1 MRVTTVH
8 DQKAHPIYDIVF
20 SKNYGDLKEALT
32 TRGLIFEN
40 RRVCIVSETNVAPL
54 YIKEVSDIFSE
65 CGAFVTT
72 FIFKAGESSKNLNT
86 VCQLYEHLIHSKF
99 DRKDILVALGG
110 GVVGDLTGFAAATYL
125 RGIDFIQLPTSL
137 LSQVDSSIG
146 GKTGVDFNA
155 YKNMVGAFH
164 QPKLVYIGLG
174 TLMTLNEREYL
185 SGMGEIIKHGLIKS
199 KNYYEWLKSVSPKIM
214 SRDLK
219 ILEDMVYESCQIK
232 REVVENDPHE
242 KGERALLNFGHTLG
256 HAIEKLSDF
265 SLLHGECVSLGAC
278 GAAYI
283 SFKRGLLSEA
293 DYKDICAAFQLFK
306 LPSALTTSQ
315 KTITAADIVAATKLD
330 KKMEGGHIKFVLL
343 DACGHAILDKTV
355 SDSELACAAA
365 TLTS

>member
-1 MRVTTVH
+1 M
-8 DQKAHPIYDIVF
+8 
-20 SKNYGDLKEALT
+20 
-32 TRGLIFEN
+32 
-40 RRVCIVSETNVAPL
+40 

-185 SGMGEIIKHGLIKS
+185 SGMGEIIKHGLIKN
-199 KNYYEWLKSVSPKIM
+199 KNYYEWLKNVSPKIM

-219 ILEDMVYESCQIK
+219 TLEDMVYAAAKSNGKLLKTTLTKKES
-232 REVVENDPHE
+232 
-242 KGERALLNFGHTLG
+242 GHCSTSVIHSVMLSQ
-256 HAIEKLSDF
+256 KLSDF
-265 SLLHGECVSLGAC
+265 SLLHGDVSASAPG

-283 SFKRGLLSEA
+283 SFKKRSAQSVNGL
-293 DYKDICAAFQLFK
+293 
-306 LPSALTTSQ
+306 
-315 KTITAADIVAATKLD
+315 
-330 KKMEGGHIKFVLL
+330 
-343 DACGHAILDKTV
+343 
-355 SDSELACAAA
+355 
-365 TLTS
+365 